1 MFFSFL
7 ICVIEE
13 SSSDDADLQPYIPST
28 IQRNKMQTWFFFLFS
43 GFSMSF
49 FQVVFAVWVLSVV
62 ESVSSDR
69 YSVDKNKYSYFKTK
83 KKKDKRKFKM
93 SSFYF

>member
-49 FQVVFAVWVLSVV
+49 FQVVFAV
-62 ESVSSDR
+62 
-69 YSVDKNKYSYFKTK
+69 
-83 KKKDKRKFKM
+83 
-93 SSFYF
+93 